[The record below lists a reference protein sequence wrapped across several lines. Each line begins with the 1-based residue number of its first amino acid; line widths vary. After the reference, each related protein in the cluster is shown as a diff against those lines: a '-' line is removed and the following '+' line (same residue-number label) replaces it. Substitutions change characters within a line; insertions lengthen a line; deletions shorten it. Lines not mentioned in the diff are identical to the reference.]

1 MRGFCVACSTK
12 PGIPEPPIVE
22 QADVRFHA
30 LSFIGSPY
38 PYYNNIIT
46 ISRLREPI
54 GNNESRNEK
63 MTKKEKKFYES
74 PTIMVYEIGRT
85 QILAGSGETE
95 TLDDNGDP
103 FSNNY

>member
-1 MRGFCVACSTK
+1 MRFVSDFSKSGK
-12 PGIPEPPIVE
+12 PEPREVV
-22 QADVRFHA
+22 QANVRFHA

-54 GNNESRNEK
+54 GNRESRNTK
-63 MTKKEKKFYES
+63 MEKKEKKIYQS
-74 PTIMVYEIGRT
+74 PIMTVYEIGRT

-95 TLDDNGDP
+95 TPEDKGDP
-103 FSNNY
+103 FSNY